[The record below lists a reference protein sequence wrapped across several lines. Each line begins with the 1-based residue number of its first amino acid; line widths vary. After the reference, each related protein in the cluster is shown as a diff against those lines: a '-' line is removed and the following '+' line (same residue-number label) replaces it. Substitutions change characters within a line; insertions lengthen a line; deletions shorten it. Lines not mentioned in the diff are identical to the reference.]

1 MMPSICIE
9 MIYPELHFE
18 DRIRAIAQ
26 HGFQHIEF
34 WSWKDKD
41 PESFSRVLRE
51 TGVRVSNFSG
61 QRKGDLIREDQHPLV
76 EEDLRDALRYQR
88 YYESPTLM
96 VLAQELGEGGRVVRP
111 VEREAGE
118 KEIKTLVKGIKRLL
132 KVIEKEGPK
141 STTLVFEPL
150 NTRLDHPGYAV
161 HSLET
166 AERIYGEVDH
176 PNFGI
181 LLDLYHQGMSGDDL
195 YRVIRRYA
203 PIVKYVHAADVPD
216 RTEPTG
222 DGGAS
227 EVGTVGSGIRLSPVT
242 GVSPKGEKRSPEESS
257 GKIDWVKVLRTLAE
271 VGYRGFV
278 GFEFKPKGSSDEALQ
293 RIADLWRR
301 AV

>member
-1 MMPSICIE
+1 MVPSICIE
-9 MIYPELHFE
+9 MIYPELCFE
-18 DRIRAIAQ
+18 DRIRAVAK

-51 TGVRVSNFSG
+51 TRVRVSNFSG

-88 YYESPTLM
+88 YYASPTLM

-111 VEREAGE
+111 VKGEAGE
-118 KEIKTLVKGIKRLL
+118 REIQTLVKGIKRLL
-132 KVIEKEGPK
+132 GVIEKESPK
-141 STTLVFEPL
+141 NTTLVFEPL

-166 AERIYGEVDH
+166 AERIYEEVEH

-195 YRVIRRYA
+195 YRIIRRYA
-203 PIVKYVHAADVPD
+203 PIVRYVHVADMPG

-222 DGGAS
+222 DGG
-227 EVGTVGSGIRLSPVT
+227 SPNVEAAGPAT
-242 GVSPKGEKRSPEESS
+242 RPSSVPGVSTQGEQSGLGESPA
-257 GKIDWVKVLRTLAE
+257 KIDWVKVLRTLSEA
-271 VGYRGFV
+271 GYRGFV
-278 GFEFKPKGSSDEALQ
+278 GFEFKPRGSSDEALQ

-301 AV
+301 VV